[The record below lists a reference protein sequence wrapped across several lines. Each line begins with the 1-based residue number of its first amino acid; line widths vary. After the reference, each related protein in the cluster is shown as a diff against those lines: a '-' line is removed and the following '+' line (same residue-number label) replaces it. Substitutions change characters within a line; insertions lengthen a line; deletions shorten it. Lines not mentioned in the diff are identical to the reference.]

1 MPVTSIQ
8 FQSVDLL
15 KRHLIAGVL
24 AMGLFVLLLL
34 AVLHVPGLAQWDAG
48 LSAAVQ
54 KLRSPGVD
62 RVMLIITMLGDLRL
76 ALLMGSIVLVSLLY
90 QRRWWLAIHL
100 MIVGIGSM
108 LSVSII
114 KSTLARARPEVP
126 DIVLDS
132 FSFPSGHACTA
143 AVAWGLV
150 TLMLAYGRKP
160 AHRRIIHAAGFATV
174 AAIAFSRVYLHVHWT
189 TDVVAGVALGYGL
202 LAAFA
207 WQLNSSAALRMPSLA
222 KRLTIVCVLAVVY
235 LPLSYQTQ
243 ALRYAITQEQT
254 AIETQAD

>member
-1 MPVTSIQ
+1 MPVISIQ

-15 KRHLIAGVL
+15 KRHLIAGAL
-24 AMGLFVLLLL
+24 AIGLFVVLLL
-34 AVLHVPGLAQWDAG
+34 AVLYVPGCAQWDAS

-54 KLRSPGVD
+54 TMRSPGAD
-62 RVMLIITMLGDLRL
+62 RVLLILTMLGDLRL
-76 ALLMGSIVLVSLLY
+76 ALLMGCIVLASLLY

-100 MIVGIGSM
+100 FIVGIGSM
-108 LSVSII
+108 LSVSLI
-114 KSTLARARPEVP
+114 KATLARARPEVP

-150 TLMLAYGRKP
+150 TLMLAHGSKP
-160 AHRRIIHAAGFATV
+160 AYRRIIHAAGFTTV
-174 AAIAFSRVYLHVHWT
+174 AVIAFSRVYLHVHWT

-202 LAAFA
+202 LTAFA
-207 WQLNSSAALRMPSLA
+207 WQLNSSVALRMPSLA
-222 KRLTIVCVLAVVY
+222 KRLTVVCVLAAVY

-243 ALRYAITQEQT
+243 ALRYAISTET
-254 AIETQAD
+254 AVETQAD

>member
-15 KRHLIAGVL
+15 KRHLIAGAL
-24 AMGLFVLLLL
+24 AIGLFVVLLL
-34 AVLHVPGLAQWDAG
+34 AVLHVPELAQWDAS

-62 RVMLIITMLGDLRL
+62 RVMLTLTLLGDLRL
-76 ALLMGSIVLVSLLY
+76 ALLMGSIVLAALLY

-100 MIVGIGSM
+100 LIVGMGSM
-108 LSVSII
+108 LSVSLI
-114 KSTLARARPEVP
+114 KSTLARARPDVP
-126 DIVLDS
+126 DIILDS

-150 TLMLAYGRKP
+150 TLMLAYGSKP

-174 AAIAFSRVYLHVHWT
+174 AVIAFSRVYLHVHWT

-207 WQLNSSAALRMPSLA
+207 WQLNSSAARRMPSLA
-222 KRLTIVCVLAVVY
+222 TRLTLICVLAALY
-235 LPLSYQTQ
+235 LTLNYQTQ
-243 ALRYAITQEQT
+243 ALRYAIIAETV
-254 AIETQAD
+254 AGTQAD